1 MRHKLAKWI
10 VERLG
15 GYYPP
20 VDKHDVLDERVASL
34 FNTIR
39 KRDLLRREGN
49 TWYAGN
55 RELTEH
61 EIRQIKAEAR
71 VLLNSRLW
79 SILED
84 DVEYHAYRTIF
95 MVSRSEIDLIGGKML
110 KVYLDILNTRLKEL
124 SS

>member
-1 MRHKLAKWI
+1 MRHFVCKWI

-20 VDKHDVLDERVASL
+20 VEKHDVLDERVALL

-39 KRDLLRREGN
+39 KRDLLRSEGQV
-49 TWYAGN
+49 WYAGD

-84 DVEYHAYRTIF
+84 DVEYHAYRSIF
-95 MVSRSEIDLIGGKML
+95 TKSRTEVDLIGGKML
-110 KVYLDILNTRLKEL
+110 KVYLDIFETRLKEL
-124 SS
+124 AS

>member
-1 MRHKLAKWI
+1 MQPLAKWI

-20 VDKHDVLDERVASL
+20 VDKHDVLDERVAAL

-39 KRDLLRREGN
+39 KRDLLRQERG

-55 RELTEH
+55 RELTEP

-95 MVSRSEIDLIGGKML
+95 TVSRSEIDLIGGKML
-110 KVYLDILNTRLKEL
+110 KVYLDILYTRLKEL